1 MQPKTKA
8 VLYNFV
14 AFMLIFLAF
23 RLTIGYVLK
32 LNTLWL
38 ALISAVIAS
47 ILAPKFAVVEEG
59 GKKKVMMSSIFTK
72 DHKEV

>member
-1 MQPKTKA
+1 MKPKTKA
-8 VLYNFV
+8 ILCNFI

-38 ALISAVIAS
+38 ALISAVITS
-47 ILAPKFAVVEEG
+47 ILAPKFAVVEEE
-59 GKKKVMMSSIFTK
+59 GKEKVLMSSIFTK
-72 DHKEV
+72 GHREV